1 MARLS
6 RVTGKIF
13 ASNSAPNEIAKFGSL
28 AAGSPVFTTD
38 PGLIQS
44 LSQYLGGW
52 FDAVIGLNAPAIE
65 DMNALFYLISYQL
78 AYILQTGMPEWDAGT
93 TYYIG
98 QFASFDGDIFVSISD
113 NNLNNATTDLNN
125 WKSLTQNVL
134 TARFVLEDA
143 IVPYENISGPYFV
156 TQEQSLEQV
165 VISMLNSGT
174 SGSTVVKLN
183 QYRAGA
189 LFAFAKATL
198 TSGSGLPKESVL
210 SLDSTLSLLRGDIVT
225 CDVVSIAGG
234 APESIAI
241 EWYGGS
247 GAGAGGIIGSS
258 TNPAPYVYTVIPLDI
273 TNKGFTLGYTPADP
287 ARVMVNIYQG
297 TQQFPG
303 LDYVVGSPYA
313 DDFLSWNGLGLE
325 TIVQSGDK
333 LLITY
338 V

>member
-1 MARLS
+1 MARIG
-6 RVTGKIF
+6 RVTQKVF
-13 ASNSAPNEIAKFGSL
+13 AENSAPNEIAKFGSL

-65 DMNALFYLISYQL
+65 DMNALFYLITYQL
-78 AYILQTGMPEWDAGT
+78 AYILQAGMPEWDAGT

-98 QFASFDGDIFVSISD
+98 QFASFDGDIFVSVSD

-143 IVPYENISGPYFV
+143 IVPYVNISGPYFV

-165 VISMLNSGT
+165 VISMVNSGT
-174 SGSTVVKLN
+174 SGSTMIQLN
-183 QYRAGA
+183 QYRAGV
-189 LFAFAKATL
+189 LLDTATA
-198 TSGSGLPKESVL
+198 
-210 SLDSTLSLLRGDIVT
+210 SLDANSGNPNEAVVSLSDALNLLRGDIVT
-225 CDVVSIAGG
+225 CDIVSIALGS
-234 APESIAI
+234 PESIAI
-241 EWYGGS
+241 EWFGGS
-247 GAGAGGIIGSS
+247 GAGAGGIEGSS
-258 TNPAPYVYTVIPLDI
+258 TNPAPYVYTVTALDI

-287 ARVMVNIYQG
+287 ARVMINVYG
-297 TQQFPG
+297 GAQQFPE
-303 LDYVVGSPYA
+303 LDYTVGDPYA
-313 DDFLSWNGLGLE
+313 DDFLSWASLGLE
-325 TIVQSGDK
+325 TIIEEGDK